1 MPTIPVHIAA
11 SAPYQ
16 AGKPID
22 ELAREIGIPEP
33 EIVKLASNENPLG
46 MSPKARAAMLA
57 ALDEL
62 ARYPDANGFSL
73 KAALSA
79 RHDVPLDW
87 ITLGNG
93 SNDILEMAASVF
105 LEPGKS
111 AVFSQYGF
119 IVYAQATQRIG
130 ATAIVV
136 PARDYGHDLD
146 AMLAA
151 IRPDT
156 TLLFLANP
164 NNPTGTYLTAEAID
178 AFLDRVPAHVAV
190 VIDEAYDEYLPPE
203 MRQDSVARVRR
214 HANVILSRT
223 FSKAYGLAGLRV
235 GYAVSRPEIADYL
248 NRIRQAFNVGTVAQA
263 AAIGALSDQ
272 EFLDETYRMN
282 RAGMA
287 TIEAALDGLGIPYVR
302 SYGNFILARVG
313 DAAGINA
320 GLLKRGVIVR
330 PVAGY
335 GLPEWLRISIG
346 TAPENHRFIA
356 ALTEIVRP
364 STA

>member
-11 SAPYQ
+11 AAPYQ

-22 ELAREIGIPEP
+22 ELAREIGMPEDR
-33 EIVKLASNENPLG
+33 IVKLASNENPMG
-46 MSPKARAAMLA
+46 MSPKARAAMQA
-57 ALDEL
+57 ALGDL
-62 ARYPDANGFSL
+62 GRYPDANGFAL
-73 KAALSA
+73 KAALAA
-79 RHDVPLDW
+79 RHDVPMDW
-87 ITLGNG
+87 ITLGAG
-93 SNDILEMAASVF
+93 SNDILEMSASVF

-111 AVFSQYGF
+111 SVFSQYAF
-119 IVYAQATQRIG
+119 LVYAG
-130 ATAIVV
+130 ATRRTGAQAIIV
-136 PARDYGHDLD
+136 PAKDYGHDLD

-156 TLLFLANP
+156 TLVFLANP
-164 NNPTGTYLTAEAID
+164 NNPTGTYLTAADID
-178 AFLDRVPAHVAV
+178 AFLAQVPEHVAV

-203 MRQDSVARVRR
+203 MRQDSIARVRQYP
-214 HANVILSRT
+214 NVILSRT

-235 GYAVSRPEIADYL
+235 GYAVSRPDVANYL
-248 NRIRQAFNVGTVAQA
+248 NRIRQAFNVGTAAQA
-263 AAIGALSDQ
+263 AAIGALADQ
-272 EFLDETYRMN
+272 DFLDETYRLN

-287 TIEAALDGLGIPYVR
+287 TIEAALDALGIAYVR

-313 DAAGINA
+313 DAAAINA

-330 PVAGY
+330 TVGGY

-346 TAPENHRFIA
+346 TEAEISRFLD

-364 STA
+364 SAA

>member
-1 MPTIPVHIAA
+1 MPVIPVHIAGA
-11 SAPYQ
+11 APYQ

-22 ELAREIGIPEP
+22 ELAREIGIAEAD
-33 EIVKLASNENPLG
+33 IVKLASNENPLG
-46 MSPKARAAMLA
+46 MSPQAKAAMLQA
-57 ALDEL
+57 TEDLS
-62 ARYPDANGFSL
+62 RYPDANGFSL

-79 RHDVPLDW
+79 RYDVPQDW
-87 ITLGNG
+87 ITLGAG

-105 LEPGKS
+105 LEPDKS

-119 IVYAQATQRIG
+119 IVYAQATRRVG

-136 PARDYGHDLD
+136 PAKEYGHDLD

-178 AFLDRVPAHVAV
+178 GFLDRVPDHVAV

-203 MRQDSVARVRR
+203 MRQDSIARVKK

-235 GYAVSRPEIADYL
+235 GYAVSRPDIADYL

-263 AAIGALSDQ
+263 AAIGALADQ
-272 EFLDETYRMN
+272 DFLDRTYRMN
-282 RAGMA
+282 REGIA
-287 TIEAALDGLGIPYVR
+287 TLEAAFDGLGIPYVR

-313 DAAGINA
+313 DAAAINA
-320 GLLKRGVIVR
+320 GLLRRGVIVR
-330 PVAGY
+330 PVGGY

-346 TAPENHRFIA
+346 TAAENRRFLDALAEVLKPSA
-356 ALTEIVRP
+356 A
-364 STA
+364 